1 MNKLAIITAF
11 MGGIRNR
18 YMQYQPERGIEEKLA
33 LIKNVTGCD
42 GVELCYPADFEE
54 SAFLKE
60 LLERYQLGVSA
71 INFRSRRGGKWWRG
85 SFTSASTK
93 ERQETID
100 DLRRSI
106 DLAHELGCNRVTTCP
121 LNEGADVVFEV
132 DFGQMY
138 DFAAESLSQA
148 CNHNPDVRICLEY
161 KLNDP
166 RIRCLLGTA
175 GETASF
181 CQWAG
186 VENLG
191 VTFDFGHSLLAQE
204 RPAQAVELLAK
215 AGLLFYVHLNDNDG
229 HWDWDMI
236 PGTYH
241 IWELLELLY
250 TLRKLNYGDWIAFDV
265 FAKEIDQVKT
275 FSMVMEM
282 TRRFSAVAQQI
293 KPEEI
298 QKLTEQRDPVE
309 SLRFLIELLDVI

>member
-1 MNKLAIITAF
+1 MNRLAVITAF

-18 YMQYQPERGIEEKLA
+18 YMQYQPERSIEEKLA
-33 LIKNVTGCD
+33 LIEQVPDCD
-42 GVELCYPADFEE
+42 GVELCYPADFEDL
-54 SAFLKE
+54 AVLKE
-60 LLERYQLGVSA
+60 LLERYQLGVAA

-85 SFTSASTK
+85 SFTSADPQERK
-93 ERQETID
+93 ETVD

-106 DLAHELGCNRVTTCP
+106 DHAHELGCNRVTTCP

-138 DFAAESLSQA
+138 DFAAESLAQA
-148 CNHNPDVRICLEY
+148 CRHNPDVSICLEY

-181 CQWAG
+181 CQWVG
-186 VENLG
+186 LENLG
-191 VTFDFGHSLLAQE
+191 ATFDFGHSLLAQE

-215 AGLLFYVHLNDNDG
+215 TDRLFYVHLNDNDG
-229 HWDWDMI
+229 RWDWDMI

-250 TLRKLNYGDWIAFDV
+250 TLRKLKYEDWIAFDV
-265 FAKEIDQVKT
+265 FAKEVDQVKT
-275 FSMVMEM
+275 FAMVMEM
-282 TRRFSAVAQQI
+282 TRRFSTIAQTI
-293 KPEEI
+293 EPEEV
-298 QKLTEQRDPVE
+298 KNLTDQRDPVE
-309 SLRFLIELLDVI
+309 SLRFLIKSLDVL